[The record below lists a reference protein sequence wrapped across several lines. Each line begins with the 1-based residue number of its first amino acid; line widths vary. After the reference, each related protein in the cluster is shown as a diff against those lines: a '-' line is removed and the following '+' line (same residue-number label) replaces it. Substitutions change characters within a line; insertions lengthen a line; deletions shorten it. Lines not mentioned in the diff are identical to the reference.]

1 MKYGYRTPNIKKSIS
16 ARTTGKINRSIKKTT
31 NPLYGKKG
39 MGYINNPEKAIY
51 NKIYNK
57 TTKDTIDGETKI
69 DIAVWVVILVI
80 AIPFIWIFI
89 KFISWLFG

>member
-16 ARTTGKINRSIKKTT
+16 ARTTGKINRSINKTI

-39 MGYINNPEKAIY
+39 MGYINDTEKAIY
-51 NKIYNK
+51 NKMYNK
-57 TTKDTIDGETKI
+57 TTKNTIDEDIKM
-69 DIAVWVVILVI
+69 DIAVWVVTLVI

-89 KFISWLFG
+89 KFISWLFE